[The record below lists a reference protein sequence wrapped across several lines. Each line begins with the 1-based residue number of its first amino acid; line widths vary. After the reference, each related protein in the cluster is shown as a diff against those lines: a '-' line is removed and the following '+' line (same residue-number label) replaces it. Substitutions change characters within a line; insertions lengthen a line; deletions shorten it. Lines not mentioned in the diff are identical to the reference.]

1 MGAQYDALRAVAQQ
15 TADQGREQAVLGDIH
30 ALIDEIQ
37 AKAESFTANPG
48 MTGQTATAALNWLA
62 EYQAEVSE
70 QQQMLRTIA
79 ERESLASNAVQQA
92 QAQFRQLSPDLL
104 SSYETNVLAKQDE
117 VTLRSGEVVSGQ
129 EYVNSLAA
137 QREQQREEASKRIL
151 TTLNAEAELQ
161 GRLVYVEIPREQGV
175 PDGGAGMP
183 RSAAAGPTAGSGG
196 SPATRPSAVPSLG
209 QWPGTWGADLVTP
222 AIDSSSGG
230 SASPSNSASITV
242 DPVLIP
248 NGPVGGYTPPSV
260 LDVDDPM
267 WSGGAAL
274 PGGGGRGESG
284 AIVGGVLGMGGA
296 LAARSATSAGLTGS
310 SALSLRAASGSG
322 STVGLNS
329 LGASSAG
336 AATRATGRAPGGG
349 LVSRGAALNT
359 ASATNRTTATNL
371 ASRSASGTSAQAVA
385 HSQAAAGSSGA
396 GKGTAGRGPGADTN
410 AVGRNAAVGVARS
423 EHDRKRRERE
433 QVSLVGYE
441 VDRLDDDL
449 PDEPIDH
456 WAAGAGSAGQL
467 TPLAIEDG
475 ERW

>member
-104 SSYETNVLAKQDE
+104 SSYEANVLAKQDE

-175 PDGGAGMP
+175 PMVVPGCPGRLP
-183 RSAAAGPTAGSGG
+183 
-196 SPATRPSAVPSLG
+196 PAQRRVR
-209 QWPGTWGADLVTP
+209 
-222 AIDSSSGG
+222 
-230 SASPSNSASITV
+230 
-242 DPVLIP
+242 
-248 NGPVGGYTPPSV
+248 
-260 LDVDDPM
+260 
-267 WSGGAAL
+267 
-274 PGGGGRGESG
+274 GGRRLRGRLPCPAWG
-284 AIVGGVLGMGGA
+284 NGRGRG
-296 LAARSATSAGLTGS
+296 GLT
-310 SALSLRAASGSG
+310 L
-322 STVGLNS
+322 
-329 LGASSAG
+329 
-336 AATRATGRAPGGG
+336 
-349 LVSRGAALNT
+349 
-359 ASATNRTTATNL
+359 
-371 ASRSASGTSAQAVA
+371 
-385 HSQAAAGSSGA
+385 
-396 GKGTAGRGPGADTN
+396 
-410 AVGRNAAVGVARS
+410 
-423 EHDRKRRERE
+423 
-433 QVSLVGYE
+433 
-441 VDRLDDDL
+441 
-449 PDEPIDH
+449 
-456 WAAGAGSAGQL
+456 
-467 TPLAIEDG
+467 
-475 ERW
+475 